1 MVSVLGVAVESKK
14 WFQFFQFFSFF
25 ILRLGCVKSAENLA
39 KIHQFFSKCQE
50 PVSKILRSAGRA
62 GSYRTQSTIQGKNEK
77 MKNSSQWRHFRSP
90 LFRRQWYNK
99 YIDCTAKSSA
109 SILVEWGHMKMA
121 ANFCYL
127 GTTALDKFK
136 YSFYC

>member
-39 KIHQFFSKCQE
+39 KIHRFFKMFGTSLKNTPE
-50 PVSKILRSAGRA
+50 RWES
-62 GSYRTQSTIQGKNEK
+62 GKLLNVVNYKEK

-90 LFRRQWYNK
+90 LFRR
-99 YIDCTAKSSA
+99 
-109 SILVEWGHMKMA
+109 
-121 ANFCYL
+121 
-127 GTTALDKFK
+127 
-136 YSFYC
+136 